1 MEVLST
7 ATQVVLERRKVY
19 QGPDRAICRHR
30 PETITRRLAHLLLFP
45 RFDVVRP
52 YHLRWVRPL
61 GLGLVAG
68 ERPTLGYS
76 ALEHFLSDLEA
87 LRAAA
92 PLGDAL
98 AQRYLE
104 IWPVPAEGAFFYLD
118 NHRKVRYS
126 GYPTA
131 AGKISASARI
141 LGATTQLFL
150 HDTAG
155 HGLHMHSG
163 PADDH
168 MTRTLLPLV
177 QHFVA
182 LVGRERVRGIV
193 ADQEMR
199 SVALFL
205 ALETMDQL
213 GFVTV
218 GRTPTPKQE
227 AAFEIEGLF
236 VPHLRDPESG
246 ELTHWLA
253 HAHTLLQDRKRGLA
267 FQAEVTLVVD
277 CRAGLPG
284 RLIPVLH
291 NLREV
296 DVPVELPHQ
305 LYVGHWEGQERV
317 FRDMRRCQ
325 NLDAHYGQKKK
336 AVPNRSQERKREAL
350 RRKLQ
355 TWEKRIA
362 TAQRKVREYTKNI
375 EALEKKAQQKLA
387 ENQCGVTDL
396 RQEGQATTMP
406 KQRERLLI
414 RAERLTA
421 KGQVQQ
427 VRFQERR
434 RRLVAHQRTWQQEMA
449 ERQGQREKVVRALQ
463 GLEERPLYDFDL
475 EKDNLMTYL
484 RMAGENAHRFV
495 QERYFAGTLL
505 EKVDEATMVRVA
517 YNQPGWMRRQGQ
529 YLHVLL
535 QGYGDP
541 KVQAAVTQACRRVN
555 QAQIKLVSGH
565 RLRMEAAAEI
575 LDW

>member
-1 MEVLST
+1 LS
-7 ATQVVLERRKVY
+7 AEPGCESRKK
-19 QGPDRAICRHR
+19 G
-30 PETITRRLAHLLLFP
+30 T
-45 RFDVVRP
+45 
-52 YHLRWVRPL
+52 W
-61 GLGLVAG
+61 
-68 ERPTLGYS
+68 
-76 ALEHFLSDLEA
+76 LSPSKNWL
-87 LRAAA
+87 
-92 PLGDAL
+92 
-98 AQRYLE
+98 
-104 IWPVPAEGAFFYLD
+104 
-118 NHRKVRYS
+118 N
-126 GYPTA
+126 
-131 AGKISASARI
+131 ASKRN
-141 LGATTQLFL
+141 
-150 HDTAG
+150 
-155 HGLHMHSG
+155 S
-163 PADDH
+163 
-168 MTRTLLPLV
+168 R
-177 QHFVA
+177 
-182 LVGRERVRGIV
+182 
-193 ADQEMR
+193 
-199 SVALFL
+199 
-205 ALETMDQL
+205 
-213 GFVTV
+213 FVTV
-218 GRTPTPKQE
+218 GRTPTAKQE

-246 ELTHWLA
+246 ELTHWVA
-253 HAHTLLQDRKRGLA
+253 HAHTLLQDRKRGLS

-284 RLIPVLH
+284 RLIPILH
-291 NLREV
+291 NLREQ

-317 FRDMRRCQ
+317 FRDMRPCQ

-336 AVPNRSQERKREAL
+336 AVPNRSQERKREML

-355 TWEKRIA
+355 TWEKRVA
-362 TAQRKVREYTKNI
+362 TAQRKVQQYTENI
-375 EALEKKAQQKLA
+375 EALEKKAQQKMA
-387 ENQCGVTDL
+387 ENQSEVTNL
-396 RQEGQATTMP
+396 RQRSRTATTP

-427 VRFQERR
+427 VRFQERQ

-463 GLEERPLYDFDL
+463 GLEDRPLYDFDL

-517 YNQPGWMRRQGQ
+517 YNQPGWVRRQGQ

-541 KVQAAVTQACRRVN
+541 EVQAAVTQACQRVN

-565 RLRMEAAAEI
+565 RLRMEVAAEI

>member
-1 MEVLST
+1 M
-7 ATQVVLERRKVY
+7 KDY
-19 QGPDRAICRHR
+19 QGPDRAICHHR

-52 YHLRWVRPL
+52 YQLRWVRPL
-61 GLGLVAG
+61 GLGVVASG
-68 ERPTLGYS
+68 RPTLGYS

-205 ALETMDQL
+205 ALDAMDHL
-213 GFVTV
+213 GFVTI
-218 GRTPTPKQE
+218 GRTPTPEQE
-227 AAFEIEGLF
+227 AAFEVEGLF
-236 VPHLRDPESG
+236 VPYLQDAQSG
-246 ELTHWLA
+246 QLTHWVA
-253 HAHTLLQDRKRGLA
+253 HAHTLLQDRKRRLS
-267 FQAEVTLVVD
+267 FQAEVTLVAD
-277 CRAGLPG
+277 CRVGMPG

-317 FRDMRRCQ
+317 FRDMRPCQ
-325 NLDAHYGQKKK
+325 NLEAHYGQKKV
-336 AVPNRSQERKREAL
+336 AVPNRTQERKREAL
-350 RRKLQ
+350 HRQLQ
-355 TWEKRIA
+355 TWEKRVA
-362 TAQRKVREYTKNI
+362 TAQRKVREYTENI
-375 EALEKKAQQKLA
+375 EALEKKAQQKLV
-387 ENQCGVTDL
+387 ENQTRVTDL
-396 RQEGQATTMP
+396 RQASRAATTP
-406 KQRERLLI
+406 QQRERLLI

-427 VRFQERR
+427 IRFQERQ
-434 RRLVAHQRTWQQEMA
+434 RRLVTHQRTWQQEMA

-463 GLEERPLYDFDL
+463 GLEDRPLYDFDL

-505 EKVDEATMVRVA
+505 EKVDEATMVRVV
-517 YNQPGWMRRQGQ
+517 YNQPGWVRRQGQ

-541 KVQAAVTQACRRVN
+541 EVQAAVTQACSRVN
-555 QAQIKLVSGH
+555 QAKIKLVSGH
-565 RLRMEAAAEI
+565 RLRMEVAAEI
-575 LDW
+575 SDW